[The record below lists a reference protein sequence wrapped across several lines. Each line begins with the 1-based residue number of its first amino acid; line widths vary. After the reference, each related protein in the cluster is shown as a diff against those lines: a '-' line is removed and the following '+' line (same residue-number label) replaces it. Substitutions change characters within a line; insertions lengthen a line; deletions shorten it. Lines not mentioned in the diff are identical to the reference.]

1 MRFST
6 KLIFICEAVF
16 MMLTIII
23 GSIIGGMAY
32 EKTRQSTIDSYI
44 YEADN
49 IVNNINLYLANV
61 LSDQKPIDDY
71 AASIVDLFSKEDV
84 SIEVYDKNL
93 KRLSGNI
100 EQADIENRKELTAAL
115 KNKGQQIFL
124 SRHVKDGRYLAFFS
138 QYIERDN
145 EGVLIAITKDI
156 SALDAQKSSIFL
168 FVARGLILGIILVA
182 VVILVVTS
190 YLMRP
195 VVSLN
200 RAAQRIAVGDY
211 SERVEVESDDEFGQ
225 LAESFNIMADAVE
238 DNIAELEERYDAQQQ
253 MMDNLTHELRTPLT
267 SIIGYAELLQK
278 IPYKEDVFK
287 KGLGYINSEGKRMLN
302 LNKTL
307 LDLTYYR
314 HDESVFEHAD
324 ILPLLYEIRDLI
336 GFRAQD
342 KGVDVVVEGHSLK
355 FDMAPELIRSLLT
368 NLVDNALKACSK
380 GDKIILSAAQKED
393 QCLISVRDT
402 GKGMTEEQLSHIME
416 PFYQVERARSRAGD
430 DPFVGLG
437 LGLTIVEQIARNHN
451 GHVSFNSTLGQ
462 GTEVCVELPLKQ
474 PKKGEKQ
481 PEELQNL

>member
-6 KLIFICEAVF
+6 KLILICETVF
-16 MMLTIII
+16 ILLTIII
-23 GSIIGGMAY
+23 GSIIGSMAY
-32 EKTRQSTIDSYI
+32 EKTRQSAIDSYI

-61 LSDQKPIDDY
+61 LTDQKPVKDY

-84 SIEVYDKNL
+84 SIEVYDTNL
-93 KRLSGNI
+93 QRLSGTI
-100 EQADIENRKELTAAL
+100 EQVNVENRKELAAAL
-115 KNKGQQIFL
+115 KNKGQQIFM
-124 SRHVKDGRYLAFFS
+124 SRHVDDGRYLAFFS

-168 FVARGLILGIILVA
+168 FVVRGLIIGVVLVA
-182 VVILVVTS
+182 FVIWAVTS

-200 RAAQRIAVGDY
+200 RAARRISVGDY
-211 SERVEVESDDEFGQ
+211 SERVKVESDDEFGQ
-225 LAESFNIMADAVE
+225 LAESFNIMATAVE
-238 DNIAELEERYDAQQQ
+238 DNIAELEERYEAQQQ

-314 HDESVFEHAD
+314 HDKSVFEKAD
-324 ILPLLYEIRDLI
+324 ILPLLYEIQDLI
-336 GFRAQD
+336 GFRAQE
-342 KGVDVVVEGHSLK
+342 KGVDVIVQGESLIL
-355 FDMAPELIRSLLT
+355 DMAPELIRSLLT
-368 NLVDNALKACSK
+368 NLVDNALKACSA
-380 GDKIILSAAQKED
+380 GDKIFLSAVQNENF
-393 QCLISVRDT
+393 CTLSVRDT
-402 GKGMTEEQLSHIME
+402 GKGMTKEQLNHITE
-416 PFYQVERARSRAGD
+416 PFYQVERARSRTGD
-430 DPFVGLG
+430 DPFAGLG
-437 LGLTIVEQIARNHN
+437 LGLAIVEQITRNHN
-451 GHVSFNSTLGQ
+451 GEIRFISALGE
-462 GTEVCVELPLKQ
+462 GTEVLVDLPLEQK
-474 PKKGEKQ
+474 
-481 PEELQNL
+481 